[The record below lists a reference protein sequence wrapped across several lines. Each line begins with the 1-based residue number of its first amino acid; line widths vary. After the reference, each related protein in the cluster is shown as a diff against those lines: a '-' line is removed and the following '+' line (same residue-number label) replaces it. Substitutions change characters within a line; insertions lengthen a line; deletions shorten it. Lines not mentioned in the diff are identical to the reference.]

1 VSLNA
6 WGKNENNDSGFLT
19 TLAQKNRIFMESCEP
34 RVSLEVAMKR
44 PKQNQALLPDSPPAQ
59 SVLRSKPPLAQA
71 ENGQPSNSDTLEVRL
86 PASLLER
93 FTALL
98 ISSPGLDVL
107 LEELL
112 AGIHDVFDVDFVA
125 LYALEDI
132 RLNLLSAFGQG
143 AASGIRTQIGSL
155 ERSND
160 EIWTV
165 LDTAHALFVDDLSQA
180 AVGQAF
186 GFAPASSLAL
196 LPLSNAAGTFGIL
209 ALGSVGEARAFS
221 AARRY
226 ALIATARV
234 LTIPIERLL
243 SKEATFEAPEASALL
258 ALSRLLEGVENARDL
273 ERAALEVLRPYFA
286 GASLGF
292 AVLED
297 QNLRFE
303 DFEGHEVIAQS
314 ADLNTW
320 HQIKDKTLLLAMHSS
335 NPTFLDDY
343 ALTKTPH
350 RQWLDA
356 GIRAVAFV
364 PILPS
369 SLNFIAGNR
378 ALMALRP
385 ARERPWSETE
395 KHLLAAAGRTIAISL
410 ERIHTTEALYEA
422 RSRAEFLAAL
432 SDALQSAQTA
442 DDVAQTAMRLLGPT
456 LHATNIFTLK
466 LEEQHGKLQVHLT
479 GLWGDVPTGYEKHF
493 LNRNVQLEQT
503 RLTKM
508 VLESNHAI
516 YDSGS
521 SGKASLGL
529 EPIRDS
535 EDKIIAILGI
545 GRDSTLGDWRVTEK
559 DLLARAAAT
568 VGLTLERAG
577 VRERLHQARARAE
590 LLAGLSDALQTVQTA
605 EEVAETAMR
614 LLAPAL
620 NAKNIIIL
628 KLEHQDGR
636 VFLHSMGIHGDLPE
650 EYGGYFQK
658 PGVPISNTVLSKQI
672 VETRKAWYDTT
683 YSDQLIEDL
692 RARRVSVGIEPVKAE
707 DGQVLALLSV
717 GRETET
723 GEWRSGE
730 RDLMARAAA
739 TIGLA
744 LERANVRTELEA
756 RNRALEEKSAEM
768 ESFVYSVSHDLKAP
782 MVSLEGMST
791 LLEESLKEGDTSE
804 LEFFVS
810 RLRANVNT
818 MTALVNGLLELSRIG
833 RIDETLD
840 AVEVEKV
847 IAVVLQEL
855 ETKIVAKNLHIFK
868 PTDWPI
874 LTFSPERLYQLMAN
888 LIGNAVKFTKPNTDI
903 QINWEKTDTTLE
915 FSIADNGPGIP
926 NALKSKALDL
936 FSRLDPSV
944 EGTGVG
950 LAMVKRILEIS
961 DGSLRLEDTPG
972 GGLTVVFGID
982 LGRAQFIPTH

>member
-1 VSLNA
+1 MENCECWVSLLF
-6 WGKNENNDSGFLT
+6 DMRRS
-19 TLAQKNRIFMESCEP
+19 
-34 RVSLEVAMKR
+34 
-44 PKQNQALLPDSPPAQ
+44 KQNQALLSD
-59 SVLRSKPPLAQA
+59 PPLAQSA
-71 ENGQPSNSDTLEVRL
+71 YAAKSDTNNLEIRL

-125 LYALEDI
+125 LYVLEGI
-132 RLNLLSAFGQG
+132 ELKLFSAFGQG
-143 AASGIRTQIGSL
+143 LAAGIRTQIGSL

-160 EIWTV
+160 AIWTV
-165 LDTAHALFVDDLSQA
+165 LDTSHPLFIDDLADSRVCQ
-180 AVGQAF
+180 VFQNL
-186 GFAPASSLAL
+186 PASSLAL
-196 LPLSNAAGTFGIL
+196 LPLTNALGTFGIL
-209 ALGSVGEARAFS
+209 ALGSVGEARVFS
-221 AARRY
+221 ASRRY
-226 ALIATARV
+226 ALIATTRV
-234 LTIPIERLL
+234 MTIPIERLL
-243 SKEATFEAPEASALL
+243 SNEATSQAPEASALL
-258 ALSRLLEGVENARDL
+258 ALSRLLEGVHNARDL

-297 QNLRFE
+297 HRLRFE

-314 ADLNTW
+314 ADLNSW

-343 ALTKTPH
+343 ALSPTAH
-350 RQWLDA
+350 RQWLAA
-356 GIRAVAFV
+356 GIRSVAFV

-369 SLNFIAGNR
+369 SLHFIAGNR
-378 ALMALRP
+378 ALTALRP
-385 ARERPWSETE
+385 ARERIWSEVE
-395 KHLLAAAGRTIAISL
+395 KHLLAAAGRTIAVSL
-410 ERIHTTEALYEA
+410 ERIYTTEALYEA
-422 RSRAEFLAAL
+422 RARAEFLAAL

-466 LEEQHGKLQVHLT
+466 LEEQRGKLQVRVT
-479 GLWGDVPTGYEKHF
+479 GAWGELPTGYEQHF
-493 LNRNVQLEQT
+493 LNRGVQLEQT
-503 RLTKM
+503 RLTKL
-508 VLESNHAI
+508 VLDSNNAF
-516 YDSGS
+516 YDSG
-521 SGKASLGL
+521 GGAQVSLGL

-535 EDKIIAILGI
+535 EGKIVAIFSV
-545 GRDSTLGDWRVTEK
+545 GRESMLGDWRVTEK

-568 VGLTLERAG
+568 VGLALERAG
-577 VRERLHQARARAE
+577 VRERLHQARVRAE
-590 LLAGLSDALQTVQTA
+590 LLGGLSDALQTVQTA

-636 VFLHSMGIHGDLPE
+636 VFLHSMGIFGDLPE
-650 EYGGYFQK
+650 AYSGYFQK
-658 PGVPISNTVLSKQI
+658 PGVPITNTVISKQI
-672 VETRKAWYDTT
+672 VETRQAWYDTA
-683 YSDQLIEDL
+683 YSDQMISQDL
-692 RARRVSVGIEPVKAE
+692 RARRVSVGIEPIKAE
-707 DGQVLALLSV
+707 DGQVIALLSV
-717 GRETET
+717 GRDTQT
-723 GEWRSGE
+723 GEWLTVE

-744 LERANVRTELEA
+744 LERANVRAELEA

-840 AVEVEKV
+840 AVEVDKA
-847 IAVVLQEL
+847 IAVVLEEL
-855 ETKIVAKNLHIFK
+855 EAKIAAKSLTIIQ
-868 PTDWPI
+868 PTHWPI
-874 LTFSPERLYQLMAN
+874 LTFSPERMYQLWAN
-888 LIGNAVKFTKPNTDI
+888 LIGNAVKFTKPGTEI

-915 FSIADNGPGIP
+915 FSVADNGPGIP
-926 NALKSKALDL
+926 NALKPKALDL
-936 FSRLDPSV
+936 FSRLDPNV

-961 DGSLRLEDTPG
+961 DGSIRLEDTPG
-972 GGLTVVFGID
+972 GGLTVIFGID
-982 LGRAQFIPTH
+982 LARAQYIPKH

>member
-1 VSLNA
+1 
-6 WGKNENNDSGFLT
+6 
-19 TLAQKNRIFMESCEP
+19 
-34 RVSLEVAMKR
+34 MKR
-44 PKQNQALLPDSPPAQ
+44 SKQNQALLSD
-59 SVLRSKPPLAQA
+59 LPLAQSDHFT
-71 ENGQPSNSDTLEVRL
+71 NSNLDNLEIRL

-125 LYALEDI
+125 LYALEGVK
-132 RLNLLSAFGQG
+132 LELLSAFGLG
-143 AASGIRTQIGSL
+143 SAANIKTKIGSL
-155 ERSND
+155 DRSND

-165 LDTAHALFVDDLSQA
+165 LDTSHALFVDDLSLGDGSR
-180 AVGQAF
+180 VF
-186 GFAPASSLAL
+186 KHVPASSLAL
-196 LPLSNAAGTFGIL
+196 LPLTNAAGTFGIL
-209 ALGSVGEARAFS
+209 ALGRVNEARAFS

-226 ALIATARV
+226 ALIASTRV
-234 LTIPIERLL
+234 VTIPIERLL
-243 SKEATFEAPEASALL
+243 SKEPNVQAPEANALL
-258 ALSRLLEGVENARDL
+258 ALSRLLEGIENARDL

-297 QNLRFE
+297 RQLRFE
-303 DFEGHEVIAQS
+303 DFEGHEAIAQS
-314 ADLNTW
+314 ADLNAW
-320 HQIKDKTLLLAMHSS
+320 HVIDDLTLLNAMHSN

-350 RQWLDA
+350 QQWLTA

-364 PILPS
+364 PILPA

-378 ALMALRP
+378 ALTALRP
-385 ARERPWSETE
+385 ARERRWSQAE
-395 KHLLAAAGRTIAISL
+395 KHLLAAAGRTIAVSL
-410 ERIHTTEALYEA
+410 ERLHTTEALYQA
-422 RSRAEFLAAL
+422 RARAEFLAAL

-442 DDVAQTAMRLLGPT
+442 DDVAQTAMRLLGPA

-466 LEEQHGKLQVHLT
+466 LEDQRGKLQVRAT
-479 GLWGDVPTGYEKHF
+479 GAWGDLPKGYEQHF
-493 LNRNVQLEQT
+493 LNRGVQLEQT
-503 RLTKM
+503 RLTKL
-508 VLESNHAI
+508 VLDSNNAF
-516 YDSGS
+516 YDPGGS
-521 SGKASLGL
+521 AQVSLGL

-535 EDKIIAILGI
+535 EGKIVAIFSV
-545 GRDSTLGDWRVTEK
+545 GRDSKIGDWRVTEK

-568 VGLTLERAG
+568 VGLALERAG
-577 VRERLHQARARAE
+577 VRERLHQASGRAE
-590 LLAGLSDALQTVQTA
+590 LLGGLSDALQTVQTA

-620 NAKNIIIL
+620 SAKNIIIL

-636 VFLHSMGIHGDLPE
+636 IFLHSMGIHGDLPE
-650 EYGGYFQK
+650 AYSGYFQK
-658 PGVPISNTVLSKQI
+658 PGVPITNTVLSKQI
-672 VETRKAWYDTT
+672 VETRQAWYDTA
-683 YSDQLIEDL
+683 YSDQLISEDL
-692 RARRVSVGIEPVKAE
+692 RSRRVSVGIEPVKAE
-707 DGQVLALLSV
+707 DGQVIALLSV
-717 GRETET
+717 GRDTQT
-723 GEWRSGE
+723 GEWRAEE

-744 LERANVRTELEA
+744 LERANVRAELEA

-840 AVEVEKV
+840 AVEVDKV
-847 IAVVLQEL
+847 IAVVLGEL
-855 ETKIVAKNLHIFK
+855 EAKIAAKGLQIIQ
-868 PTDWPI
+868 PTVWPI
-874 LTFSPERLYQLMAN
+874 LTFSPERLYQLWAN
-888 LIGNAVKFTKPNTDI
+888 LIGNAVKFTKPNTEI

-915 FSIADNGPGIP
+915 FSVTDNGPGIP
-926 NALKSKALDL
+926 NALKAKALDL
-936 FSRLDPSV
+936 FSRLDPNV

-982 LGRAQFIPTH
+982 LGRAQFIPKH

>member
-1 VSLNA
+1 MPEFSA
-6 WGKNENNDSGFLT
+6 RIEHFAESDSEN
-19 TLAQKNRIFMESCEP
+19 
-34 RVSLEVAMKR
+34 
-44 PKQNQALLPDSPPAQ
+44 
-59 SVLRSKPPLAQA
+59 
-71 ENGQPSNSDTLEVRL
+71 LEVRL

-98 ISSPGLDVL
+98 ISSPALDVL

-125 LYALEDI
+125 LYALEGI
-132 RLNLLSAFGQG
+132 KLELLSAFGQG
-143 AASGIRTQIGSL
+143 AALGIKNRIGSFD
-155 ERSND
+155 RSND
-160 EIWTV
+160 DIWTV
-165 LDTAHALFVDDLSQA
+165 FDTSHALFIDDLEYSPGNQL
-180 AVGQAF
+180 F
-186 GFAPASSLAL
+186 KRIPTSSLAL
-196 LPLSNAAGTFGIL
+196 LPLTNAAGTFGIL
-209 ALGSVGEARAFS
+209 AMGRVGEARAFTPS
-221 AARRY
+221 RRY

-234 LTIPIERLL
+234 VTIPIERLL
-243 SKEATFEAPEASALL
+243 SQETIQTPEASALL
-258 ALSRLLEGVENARDL
+258 ALSRLLEGVQNARDL

-303 DFEGHEVIAQS
+303 DFEGHEAIAQS
-314 ADLNTW
+314 ADLNAW
-320 HQIKDKTLLLAMHSS
+320 HKIDDRTLLKAMHSS
-335 NPTFLDDY
+335 DPSFLDDY
-343 ALTKTPH
+343 AVTQTPI
-350 RQWLDA
+350 RQWLKA
-356 GIRAVAFV
+356 GIRSVAII

-369 SLNFIAGNR
+369 HLNLIAGNR
-378 ALMALRP
+378 ALAALRP
-385 ARERPWSETE
+385 ARERPWSEAE
-395 KHLLAAAGRTIAISL
+395 KHLLAAAGRTIAVSL
-410 ERIHTTEALYEA
+410 ERIHTTEALFEA
-422 RSRAEFLAAL
+422 RARAEFLAAL

-466 LEEQHGKLQVHLT
+466 LDEQRGKLQLRVT
-479 GLWGDVPTGYEKHF
+479 GAWGDLPKGYEQHF
-493 LNRNVQLEQT
+493 LNRGVQLEQT
-503 RLTKM
+503 RLTKV
-508 VLESNHAI
+508 VLESNNAF
-516 YDSGS
+516 YDSGGS
-521 SGKASLGL
+521 AKVSLGL

-535 EDKIIAILGI
+535 EGKIVAIFSV
-545 GRDSTLGDWRVTEK
+545 GRDALLGDWRLTEK

-568 VGLTLERAG
+568 VGLALERAG

-614 LLAPAL
+614 LLSPAL

-628 KLEHQDGR
+628 KLEHQDGK
-636 VFLHSMGIHGDLPE
+636 VFLQSMGIHGDLPE
-650 EYGGYFQK
+650 AYSGYFQK

-683 YSDQLIEDL
+683 YNDQLIEDM
-692 RARRVSVGIEPVKAE
+692 RSRRVSVGIEPVKAE
-707 DGQVLALLSV
+707 DGQVIALLSV

-723 GEWRSGE
+723 GEWRAGE

-744 LERANVRTELEA
+744 LERANTRAELEA

-840 AVEVEKV
+840 AVEVDKV

-855 ETKIVAKNLHIFK
+855 EGKIAAKNLTIIQPPQF
-868 PTDWPI
+868 PI
-874 LTFSPERLYQLMAN
+874 LTFSPERLYQLFAN
-888 LIGNAVKFTKPNTDI
+888 LIGNAVKFTKPNSDI
-903 QINWEKTDTTLE
+903 QINWEKTATSLE
-915 FSIADNGPGIP
+915 FSVVDNGPGIP
-926 NALKSKALDL
+926 NALKTKALDL
-936 FSRLDPSV
+936 FSRLNPNV

-961 DGSLRLEDTPG
+961 DGTLRLEDTPG

-982 LGRAQFIPTH
+982 LGRAQNIPKA

>member
-1 VSLNA
+1 
-6 WGKNENNDSGFLT
+6 
-19 TLAQKNRIFMESCEP
+19 
-34 RVSLEVAMKR
+34 MKR
-44 PKQNQALLPDSPPAQ
+44 SKQNQALMPELSAAIAYSAPPD
-59 SVLRSKPPLAQA
+59 V
-71 ENGQPSNSDTLEVRL
+71 ENLEVRL

-112 AGIHDVFDVDFVA
+112 AGIHDVFDVDFLA
-125 LYALEDI
+125 LYALEGVK
-132 RLNLLSAFGQG
+132 LELLSAFGRG
-143 AASGIRTQIGSL
+143 AAANIKTKIASLDRTT
-155 ERSND
+155 D
-160 EIWTV
+160 EIWMV
-165 LDTAHALFVDDLSQA
+165 LDTSHALFVDDLS
-180 AVGQAF
+180 F
-186 GFAPASSLAL
+186 GEGSRVFKHVPASSLAL
-196 LPLSNAAGTFGIL
+196 LPLTNAAGTFGVL
-209 ALGSVGEARAFS
+209 ALGRVNEARAFS
-221 AARRY
+221 ATRRY
-226 ALIATARV
+226 ALIATTRV
-234 LTIPIERLL
+234 VTIPIERLL
-243 SKEATFEAPEASALL
+243 SKEPNSQAPDASALL
-258 ALSRLLEGVENARDL
+258 ALSRLLEGIENARDL

-297 QNLRFE
+297 KSLRFE
-303 DFEGHEVIAQS
+303 DFEGHEAIAQL
-314 ADLNTW
+314 ADLNAW
-320 HQIKDKTLLLAMHSS
+320 HLIDDLTLLNAMHSN

-343 ALTKTPH
+343 AQTLTPH
-350 RQWLDA
+350 RQWLAA

-378 ALMALRP
+378 ALTALRP
-385 ARERPWSETE
+385 KRERPWSEVE
-395 KHLLAAAGRTIAISL
+395 KHLLAAAGRTIAVSL
-410 ERIHTTEALYEA
+410 ERIHTTEALFEA

-466 LEEQHGKLQVHLT
+466 LESLRDKLQLRVTGAWGDLPKGYEQHFLSR
-479 GLWGDVPTGYEKHF
+479 GL
-493 LNRNVQLEQT
+493 QLEQT
-503 RLTKM
+503 RLTKL
-508 VLESNHAI
+508 VLESNNAF
-516 YDSGS
+516 YDSGGS
-521 SGKASLGL
+521 AKVSLGL

-535 EDKIIAILGI
+535 EGKIVAIFSV
-545 GRDSTLGDWRVTEK
+545 GRDAKLGDWRVTEK

-568 VGLTLERAG
+568 VGLALERAG

-614 LLAPAL
+614 LLSPAL
-620 NAKNIIIL
+620 SAKNIIIL
-628 KLEHQDGR
+628 KLEHQDGK
-636 VFLHSMGIHGDLPE
+636 VFLHSMGIHGDLPD
-650 EYGGYFQK
+650 EYSGYFQK
-658 PGVPISNTVLSKQI
+658 PGVPITNTLVSRQI

-683 YSDQLIEDL
+683 YSDTLIEDL
-692 RARRVSVGIEPVKAE
+692 RSRRVSVGIEPVKAE
-707 DGQVLALLSV
+707 DGQVIALLSV
-717 GRETET
+717 GRETEI
-723 GEWRSGE
+723 GEWRAEE

-744 LERANVRTELEA
+744 LERANTRAELEA

-840 AVEVEKV
+840 AVEVDKV

-855 ETKIVAKNLHIFK
+855 EGKIAAKNLSIIQANNF
-868 PTDWPI
+868 PV
-874 LTFSPERLYQLMAN
+874 LTFSPERLYQLFAN

-903 QINWEKTDTTLE
+903 QINWEKTATSLE
-915 FSIADNGPGIP
+915 FSVSDNGPGIP
-926 NALKSKALDL
+926 NALKAKALDL

-961 DGSLRLEDTPG
+961 DGTLRLEDTPG

-982 LGRAQFIPTH
+982 LGRVQFIPKA

>member
-1 VSLNA
+1 
-6 WGKNENNDSGFLT
+6 
-19 TLAQKNRIFMESCEP
+19 
-34 RVSLEVAMKR
+34 MKR
-44 PKQNQALLPDSPPAQ
+44 PKQKQAPMPELSAAITHSAPSDS
-59 SVLRSKPPLAQA
+59 
-71 ENGQPSNSDTLEVRL
+71 ETLEVRL

-98 ISSPGLDVL
+98 ISSPALDVL

-112 AGIHDVFDVDFVA
+112 AGIHDVFDVDFLA
-125 LYALEDI
+125 LYALEGVK
-132 RLNLLSAFGQG
+132 LELLSAFGQSS
-143 AASGIRTQIGSL
+143 AANIKTKIGSL
-155 ERSND
+155 DRTSD

-165 LDTAHALFVDDLSQA
+165 LDTSHALFVDDLS
-180 AVGQAF
+180 F
-186 GFAPASSLAL
+186 GEGSRVFKHVPASSLAL
-196 LPLSNAAGTFGIL
+196 LPLTNAAGTFGVL
-209 ALGSVGEARAFS
+209 ALGRVGDARAFS

-226 ALIATARV
+226 ALIAATRV
-234 LTIPIERLL
+234 ITIPIERLL
-243 SKEATFEAPEASALL
+243 SKEPSTQAPEASALL
-258 ALSRLLEGVENARDL
+258 ALSRLLEGIENAKDL

-297 QNLRFE
+297 QSLRFE
-303 DFEGHEVIAQS
+303 DFEGHEAIAQL

-320 HQIKDKTLLLAMHSS
+320 HVIDDLTLLNAMHSN

-343 ALTKTPH
+343 AQTPTPH
-350 RQWLDA
+350 QQWLAA

-378 ALMALRP
+378 ALTALRP
-385 ARERPWSETE
+385 ARERPWSEVE
-395 KHLLAAAGRTIAISL
+395 KHLLAAAGRTIAVSL
-410 ERIHTTEALYEA
+410 ERIHTTEALFEA
-422 RSRAEFLAAL
+422 RARAEFLAAL

-466 LEEQHGKLQVHLT
+466 LDEQRDKLQLRVTGAWGDLPKGYEQHFV
-479 GLWGDVPTGYEKHF
+479 
-493 LNRNVQLEQT
+493 NRGVQLEQT
-503 RLTKM
+503 RLTKL
-508 VLESNHAI
+508 VLESNNAF
-516 YDSGS
+516 YDSGGS
-521 SGKASLGL
+521 AKLSLGL

-535 EDKIIAILGI
+535 EGKIVAIFSV
-545 GRDSTLGDWRVTEK
+545 GRAALLGDWRVTER

-568 VGLTLERAG
+568 VGLALERAG

-614 LLAPAL
+614 LLSPAL

-628 KLEHQDGR
+628 KLEHQDGKI
-636 VFLHSMGIHGDLPE
+636 FLQSMGIHGDLPD
-650 EYGGYFQK
+650 EYSGYFQK
-658 PGVPISNTVLSKQI
+658 PGVPITNTVVSRQI
-672 VETRKAWYDTT
+672 VETRKAWYDTS
-683 YSDQLIEDL
+683 YSDTIIQDL
-692 RARRVSVGIEPVKAE
+692 RSRRVSVGIEPVKAE
-707 DGQVLALLSV
+707 DGQVIALLSV
-717 GRETET
+717 GRETQT
-723 GEWRSGE
+723 GEWRAGE

-744 LERANVRTELEA
+744 LERANTRSELEA

-840 AVEVEKV
+840 AVEVDKV

-855 ETKIVAKNLHIFK
+855 EGKIAAKNLTVIQATHF
-868 PTDWPI
+868 PI
-874 LTFSPERLYQLMAN
+874 LTFSPERMYQLMAN
-888 LIGNAVKFTKPNTDI
+888 LIGNAVKFTKPNSDI
-903 QINWEKTDTTLE
+903 QINWGKTATSLE
-915 FSIADNGPGIP
+915 FSVADNGPGIP
-926 NALKSKALDL
+926 NALKTKALDL

-961 DGSLRLEDTPG
+961 DGTLRLEDTPG

-982 LGRAQFIPTH
+982 LGRAQFIPKF

>member
-1 VSLNA
+1 
-6 WGKNENNDSGFLT
+6 
-19 TLAQKNRIFMESCEP
+19 
-34 RVSLEVAMKR
+34 
-44 PKQNQALLPDSPPAQ
+44 
-59 SVLRSKPPLAQA
+59 
-71 ENGQPSNSDTLEVRL
+71 
-86 PASLLER
+86 
-93 FTALL
+93 
-98 ISSPGLDVL
+98 

-125 LYALEDI
+125 LYALEGI
-132 RLNLLSAFGQG
+132 KLELLSAFGQG
-143 AASGIRTQIGSL
+143 AALGIKARIGSCD
-155 ERSND
+155 RSND
-160 EIWTV
+160 DIWTV
-165 LDTAHALFVDDLSQA
+165 FDTSHALFIDELEYSPGNQL
-180 AVGQAF
+180 F
-186 GFAPASSLAL
+186 KRIPASSLAL
-196 LPLSNAAGTFGIL
+196 LPLTNAAGTFGIL
-209 ALGSVGEARAFS
+209 AMGRVGEVRAFGAS
-221 AARRY
+221 RRY

-234 LTIPIERLL
+234 MTIPIERLL
-243 SKEATFEAPEASALL
+243 SQQTTQTPEASALL
-258 ALSRLLEGVENARDL
+258 ALSRLLEGVQNARDL

-303 DFEGHEVIAQS
+303 DFEGHEAIAQS
-314 ADLNTW
+314 ADLNVW
-320 HQIKDKTLLLAMHSS
+320 HQIDDQTLLGAMHSS
-335 NPTFLDDY
+335 DPSFFDDY
-343 ALTKTPH
+343 ASSQTPIG
-350 RQWLDA
+350 QWLTA
-356 GIRAVAFV
+356 GIRAVAII

-369 SLNFIAGNR
+369 SLNLIAGNR
-378 ALMALRP
+378 ALAALRP
-385 ARERPWSETE
+385 ARERPWSEAE
-395 KHLLAAAGRTIAISL
+395 KHLLAAAGRTIAVSL
-410 ERIHTTEALYEA
+410 ERIHTTEALFEA
-422 RSRAEFLAAL
+422 RARAEFLAAL

-466 LEEQHGKLQVHLT
+466 LEDQRGKLQLRVT
-479 GLWGDVPTGYEKHF
+479 GAWGDLPKGYEQHF
-493 LNRNVQLEQT
+493 VNRGVQLEQT
-503 RLTKM
+503 RLTKL
-508 VLESNHAI
+508 VLESNNAF
-516 YDSGS
+516 YDSGGS
-521 SGKASLGL
+521 AKVSLGL

-535 EDKIIAILGI
+535 EAKIVAIFSV
-545 GRDSTLGDWRVTEK
+545 GRDAKLGDWRVTER

-568 VGLTLERAG
+568 VGLALERAG

-614 LLAPAL
+614 LLSPAL
-620 NAKNIIIL
+620 SAKNIIIL
-628 KLEHQDGR
+628 KLEHQDGK
-636 VFLHSMGIHGDLPE
+636 VFLQSMGIHGDLPD
-650 EYGGYFQK
+650 EYSGYFQK
-658 PGVPISNTVLSKQI
+658 PGVPITNTVISRQI

-683 YSDQLIEDL
+683 YSDTIIEDL
-692 RARRVSVGIEPVKAE
+692 RSRRVSVGIEPVKAE
-707 DGQVLALLSV
+707 DGQVIALLSV

-723 GEWRSGE
+723 GEWRAEE

-744 LERANVRTELEA
+744 LERANTRAELEA

-840 AVEVEKV
+840 AVEVDKV

-855 ETKIVAKNLHIFK
+855 EGKIAAKNLTIIQPNTF
-868 PTDWPI
+868 PI
-874 LTFSPERLYQLMAN
+874 LTFSPDRLYQLFAN
-888 LIGNAVKFTKPNTDI
+888 LVGNAVKFTKPNTDI
-903 QINWEKTDTTLE
+903 QINWEKTATSLE
-915 FSIADNGPGIP
+915 FSVADNGPGIP
-926 NALKSKALDL
+926 NALKPKALDL

-961 DGSLRLEDTPG
+961 DGTLRLEDTPG

-982 LGRAQFIPTH
+982 LGRAQFIPKA

>member
-1 VSLNA
+1 
-6 WGKNENNDSGFLT
+6 
-19 TLAQKNRIFMESCEP
+19 
-34 RVSLEVAMKR
+34 MKR
-44 PKQNQALLPDSPPAQ
+44 PKQNQALISE
-59 SVLRSKPPLAQA
+59 PPLVQKHT
-71 ENGQPSNSDTLEVRL
+71 GQLETDKLEVRL

-98 ISSPGLDVL
+98 ISSPALDVL

-125 LYALEDI
+125 LYALEGI
-132 RLNLLSAFGQG
+132 KLELISAFGQS
-143 AASGIRTQIGSL
+143 AASGIKTRIDSFD
-155 ERSND
+155 RSSD
-160 EIWTV
+160 DIWAV
-165 LDTAHALFVDDLSQA
+165 LDTSHALFVDDLEYSPGNQ
-180 AVGQAF
+180 VF
-186 GFAPASSLAL
+186 KRIPASSLAL
-196 LPLSNAAGTFGIL
+196 LPLTNAAGTFGIL
-209 ALGSVGEARAFS
+209 AIGGVGEARAFS
-221 AARRY
+221 LSRRY

-234 LTIPIERLL
+234 MTIPIERLL
-243 SKEATFEAPEASALL
+243 SKETTEQTPEASALL
-258 ALSRLLEGVENARDL
+258 ALSRLLEGVQNARDL

-297 QNLRFE
+297 RNLRFE
-303 DFEGHEVIAQS
+303 DFEGHEAIAES
-314 ADLNTW
+314 ADLNAW
-320 HQIKDKTLLLAMHSS
+320 HEIDDQTLLSAMHSGQ
-335 NPTFLDDY
+335 PTFLDDY
-343 ALTKTPH
+343 ALSQTPH
-350 RQWLDA
+350 RQWLKA
-356 GIRAVAFV
+356 GIQAVAII

-369 SLNFIAGNR
+369 SLNLIAGNR
-378 ALMALRP
+378 SLTALRP
-385 ARERPWSETE
+385 KRERPWSEAE
-395 KHLLAAAGRTIAISL
+395 KHLLAAAGRTIAVSL
-410 ERIHTTEALYEA
+410 ERIHTTEALFEA

-466 LEEQHGKLQVHLT
+466 LDEQRGKLQLRIT
-479 GLWGDVPTGYEKHF
+479 GAWGDLPKGYEQHF
-493 LNRNVQLEQT
+493 LNRGVQLEQT
-503 RLTKM
+503 RLTKL
-508 VLESNHAI
+508 VLDSNNAF
-516 YDSGS
+516 YDSGGS
-521 SGKASLGL
+521 SKVSLGL

-535 EDKIIAILGI
+535 EGKIVAIFSV
-545 GRDSTLGDWRVTEK
+545 GRDAKLGEWRITEK

-568 VGLTLERAG
+568 VGLALERTG

-614 LLAPAL
+614 LLSPAL
-620 NAKNIIIL
+620 SAKNIIIL
-628 KLEHQDGR
+628 KLEHQDGK
-636 VFLHSMGIHGDLPE
+636 VFLQSMGIHGDLPE
-650 EYGGYFQK
+650 AYSGYFQK
-658 PGVPISNTVLSKQI
+658 PGVPITNTVLSKQI
-672 VETRKAWYDTT
+672 VETRQAWYDTA
-683 YSDQLIEDL
+683 YSDTLIEDL

-717 GRETET
+717 GRETEA
-723 GEWRSGE
+723 GEWRAGE

-744 LERANVRTELEA
+744 LERANVRAELEA

-840 AVEVEKV
+840 AVEVDKV
-847 IAVVLQEL
+847 LAVVLQEL
-855 ETKIVAKNLHIFK
+855 EGKIAAKSLSIIQPAHF
-868 PTDWPI
+868 PI
-874 LTFSPERLYQLMAN
+874 LTFSPERLYQLFAN
-888 LIGNAVKFTKPNTDI
+888 LIGNAVKFTKPNSDI

-915 FSIADNGPGIP
+915 FSVSDNGPGIP
-926 NALKSKALDL
+926 NALKTKALDL
-936 FSRLDPSV
+936 FSRLNPNV

-961 DGSLRLEDTPG
+961 DGHLRLEDTPG

-982 LGRAQFIPTH
+982 LGRAQFIPKS

>member
-1 VSLNA
+1 
-6 WGKNENNDSGFLT
+6 
-19 TLAQKNRIFMESCEP
+19 
-34 RVSLEVAMKR
+34 MKR
-44 PKQNQALLPDSPPAQ
+44 SKQNQALMPEFSAVNERFTQ
-59 SVLRSKPPLAQA
+59 SET
-71 ENGQPSNSDTLEVRL
+71 ENLEVRL

-98 ISSPGLDVL
+98 ISSPALDVL

-112 AGIHDVFDVDFVA
+112 AGIHDVFDIDFVA
-125 LYALEDI
+125 LYALKGVKLE
-132 RLNLLSAFGQG
+132 LLSAFGQG
-143 AASGIRTQIGSL
+143 AALGIKAKIGSCD
-155 ERSND
+155 RSND
-160 EIWTV
+160 DIWTV
-165 LDTAHALFVDDLSQA
+165 FDTSHALFIDDLEYSPGNQL
-180 AVGQAF
+180 F
-186 GFAPASSLAL
+186 KRIPTSSLAL
-196 LPLSNAAGTFGIL
+196 LPLTNAAGTFGIL
-209 ALGSVGEARAFS
+209 AMGRVGEVRAFGTS
-221 AARRY
+221 RRY

-243 SKEATFEAPEASALL
+243 SQEATQTPEASALL
-258 ALSRLLEGVENARDL
+258 ALSRLLEGVQNAKDL

-303 DFEGHEVIAQS
+303 DFEGHEAIAQS
-314 ADLNTW
+314 ADLNVW
-320 HQIKDKTLLLAMHSS
+320 HKIDDQSLLKAMHSS

-343 ALTKTPH
+343 ATSQTPIG
-350 RQWLDA
+350 QWLTA
-356 GIRAVAFV
+356 GIRSVAII

-369 SLNFIAGNR
+369 SLNLIAGNR
-378 ALMALRP
+378 ALTALRP
-385 ARERPWSETE
+385 ARERPWSEAE
-395 KHLLAAAGRTIAISL
+395 KHLLAAAGRTIAVSL
-410 ERIHTTEALYEA
+410 ERIHTTEALFEA
-422 RSRAEFLAAL
+422 QSRAEFLAAL

-466 LEEQHGKLQVHLT
+466 LDEQRGKLQLRVT
-479 GLWGDVPTGYEKHF
+479 GAWGDLPKGYEQHF
-493 LNRNVQLEQT
+493 INRGVQLEQT
-503 RLTKM
+503 RLTKL
-508 VLESNHAI
+508 VLESNNAF
-516 YDSGS
+516 YDFGGS
-521 SGKASLGL
+521 AKVSLGL

-535 EDKIIAILGI
+535 EGKIVAIFSV
-545 GRDSTLGDWRVTEK
+545 GRDARLGDWRVTEK

-568 VGLTLERAG
+568 VGLALERAG

-614 LLAPAL
+614 LLSPAL
-620 NAKNIIIL
+620 SAKNIIIL
-628 KLEHQDGR
+628 KLEHQDGK
-636 VFLHSMGIHGDLPE
+636 VFLQSMGIHGDLPE
-650 EYGGYFQK
+650 AYSGYFQK
-658 PGVPISNTVLSKQI
+658 PGVPIANTVISRQI

-683 YSDQLIEDL
+683 YSDTIIQDL

-707 DGQVLALLSV
+707 DGQVIALLSV

-723 GEWRSGE
+723 GEWRAGE

-744 LERANVRTELEA
+744 LERANTRAELEA

-840 AVEVEKV
+840 AVEVDKV

-855 ETKIVAKNLHIFK
+855 EGKIAAKNLSIIQ
-868 PTDWPI
+868 PTHFPI
-874 LTFSPERLYQLMAN
+874 LTFSPERLYQLFAN

-903 QINWEKTDTTLE
+903 QINWEKTATSLE
-915 FSIADNGPGIP
+915 FSVADNGPGIP
-926 NALKSKALDL
+926 NALKTKALDL
-936 FSRLDPSV
+936 FSRLNPSI

-961 DGSLRLEDTPG
+961 DGTLRLEDTPG

-982 LGRAQFIPTH
+982 LGRAQFIPKL

>member
-1 VSLNA
+1 
-6 WGKNENNDSGFLT
+6 
-19 TLAQKNRIFMESCEP
+19 
-34 RVSLEVAMKR
+34 MKR
-44 PKQNQALLPDSPPAQ
+44 SKQTQALMPEFSAMTEHFPQ
-59 SVLRSKPPLAQA
+59 
-71 ENGQPSNSDTLEVRL
+71 SNSENLEVRL

-98 ISSPGLDVL
+98 ISSPALDVL

-125 LYALEDI
+125 LYALEGI
-132 RLNLLSAFGQG
+132 KLELLSAFGQG
-143 AASGIRTQIGSL
+143 AALGIKARIGSCD
-155 ERSND
+155 RSND
-160 EIWTV
+160 DIWTV
-165 LDTAHALFVDDLSQA
+165 FDTSHALFIDDLEYSPGNQL
-180 AVGQAF
+180 F
-186 GFAPASSLAL
+186 KRIPASSLAL
-196 LPLSNAAGTFGIL
+196 LPLTNAAGTFGIL
-209 ALGSVGEARAFS
+209 AMGRVGEVRAFGAS
-221 AARRY
+221 RRY

-234 LTIPIERLL
+234 MTIPIERLL
-243 SKEATFEAPEASALL
+243 SQQTTQTPEASALL
-258 ALSRLLEGVENARDL
+258 ALSRLLEGVQNARDL

-303 DFEGHEVIAQS
+303 DFEGHEAIAQS
-314 ADLNTW
+314 ADLNVW
-320 HQIKDKTLLLAMHSS
+320 HQIDDQTLLGAMHSS
-335 NPTFLDDY
+335 DPSFFDDY
-343 ALTKTPH
+343 ASSQTPIG
-350 RQWLDA
+350 QWLTA
-356 GIRAVAFV
+356 GIRAVAII

-369 SLNFIAGNR
+369 SLNLIAGNR
-378 ALMALRP
+378 ALAALRP
-385 ARERPWSETE
+385 ARERPWSEAE
-395 KHLLAAAGRTIAISL
+395 KHLLAAAGRTIAVSL
-410 ERIHTTEALYEA
+410 ERIHTTEALFEA
-422 RSRAEFLAAL
+422 RARAEFLAAL

-466 LEEQHGKLQVHLT
+466 LEDQRGKLQLRVT
-479 GLWGDVPTGYEKHF
+479 GAWGDLPKGYEQHF
-493 LNRNVQLEQT
+493 INRGVQLEQT
-503 RLTKM
+503 RLTKL
-508 VLESNHAI
+508 VLESNNAF
-516 YDSGS
+516 YDSGGS
-521 SGKASLGL
+521 AKVSLGL

-535 EDKIIAILGI
+535 EGKIVAIFSV
-545 GRDSTLGDWRVTEK
+545 GRDAKLGDWRVTER

-568 VGLTLERAG
+568 VGLALERAG

-614 LLAPAL
+614 LLSPAL
-620 NAKNIIIL
+620 SAKNIIIL
-628 KLEHQDGR
+628 KLEHQDGK
-636 VFLHSMGIHGDLPE
+636 VFLQSMGIHGDLPD
-650 EYGGYFQK
+650 EYSGYFQK
-658 PGVPISNTVLSKQI
+658 PGVPITNTVISRQI

-683 YSDQLIEDL
+683 YSDTIIEDL
-692 RARRVSVGIEPVKAE
+692 RSRRVSVGIEPVKAE
-707 DGQVLALLSV
+707 DGQVIALLSV

-723 GEWRSGE
+723 GEWRAEE

-744 LERANVRTELEA
+744 LERANTRAELEA

-840 AVEVEKV
+840 AVEVDKV

-855 ETKIVAKNLHIFK
+855 EGKIAAKNLTIIQPNTF
-868 PTDWPI
+868 PI
-874 LTFSPERLYQLMAN
+874 LTFSPDRLYQLFAN
-888 LIGNAVKFTKPNTDI
+888 LVGNAVKFTKPNTDI
-903 QINWEKTDTTLE
+903 QINWEKTATSLE
-915 FSIADNGPGIP
+915 FSVADNGPGIP
-926 NALKSKALDL
+926 NALKPKALDL

-961 DGSLRLEDTPG
+961 DGTLRLEDTPG

-982 LGRAQFIPTH
+982 LGRAQFIPKA

>member
-1 VSLNA
+1 
-6 WGKNENNDSGFLT
+6 
-19 TLAQKNRIFMESCEP
+19 
-34 RVSLEVAMKR
+34 MKR
-44 PKQNQALLPDSPPAQ
+44 PKQNQALMPESSAVTEQFAQ
-59 SVLRSKPPLAQA
+59 LNS
-71 ENGQPSNSDTLEVRL
+71 ENLDVRL

-98 ISSPGLDVL
+98 ISSPALDVL

-125 LYALEDI
+125 LYALEGI
-132 RLNLLSAFGQG
+132 KLELLSAFGQG
-143 AASGIRTQIGSL
+143 AALGIKARIGSCD
-155 ERSND
+155 RSND
-160 EIWTV
+160 DIWTV
-165 LDTAHALFVDDLSQA
+165 FDTSHALFIDDLEYSPGNQL
-180 AVGQAF
+180 F
-186 GFAPASSLAL
+186 KRIPASSLAL
-196 LPLSNAAGTFGIL
+196 LPLTNAAGTFGIL
-209 ALGSVGEARAFS
+209 ALGRVGEVRAFGAS
-221 AARRY
+221 RRY

-234 LTIPIERLL
+234 MTIPIERLL
-243 SKEATFEAPEASALL
+243 SKETTQTPEASALL
-258 ALSRLLEGVENARDL
+258 ALSRLLEGVQNARDL

-303 DFEGHEVIAQS
+303 DFEGHEAIAQL
-314 ADLNTW
+314 ADLNVW
-320 HQIKDKTLLLAMHSS
+320 HHIDDQSLLKAMHSS
-335 NPTFLDDY
+335 DPSFFDDY
-343 ALTKTPH
+343 AASQTPI
-350 RQWLDA
+350 RQWLTA
-356 GIRAVAFV
+356 GIQAVAIV

-369 SLNFIAGNR
+369 QLNLIAGNR
-378 ALMALRP
+378 ALAALRP

-395 KHLLAAAGRTIAISL
+395 KHLLAAAGRTIAVSL
-410 ERIHTTEALYEA
+410 ERIHTTEALFEA
-422 RSRAEFLAAL
+422 RARAEFLAAL

-466 LEEQHGKLQVHLT
+466 LDEQRGKLQLRVT
-479 GLWGDVPTGYEKHF
+479 GAWGDLPKGYEQHF
-493 LNRNVQLEQT
+493 LNRGVQLEQT
-503 RLTKM
+503 RLTKV
-508 VLESNHAI
+508 VLESNNAF
-516 YDSGS
+516 YDSGGS
-521 SGKASLGL
+521 AKVSLGL

-535 EDKIIAILGI
+535 EGKIVAIFSV
-545 GRDSTLGDWRVTEK
+545 GRDAKLGDWRITER

-568 VGLTLERAG
+568 VGLALERAG

-590 LLAGLSDALQTVQTA
+590 LLAGLSDALQSVQTA

-614 LLAPAL
+614 LLSPAL
-620 NAKNIIIL
+620 SAKNIIIL
-628 KLEHQDGR
+628 KLEHQDGK
-636 VFLHSMGIHGDLPE
+636 VFLQSMGIHGDLPD
-650 EYGGYFQK
+650 EYSGYFQK
-658 PGVPISNTVLSKQI
+658 PGVPITNTVISRQI

-683 YSDQLIEDL
+683 YSDTIIEDL
-692 RARRVSVGIEPVKAE
+692 RSRRVSVGIEPVKAE
-707 DGQVLALLSV
+707 DGQVIALLSV

-723 GEWRSGE
+723 GEWRAGE

-744 LERANVRTELEA
+744 LERANVRAELEA

-840 AVEVEKV
+840 AVEVDKV
-847 IAVVLQEL
+847 ITVVLQEL
-855 ETKIVAKNLHIFK
+855 EGKIAAKNLTIIQPNNF
-868 PTDWPI
+868 PI
-874 LTFSPERLYQLMAN
+874 LTFSPDRLYQLFAN
-888 LIGNAVKFTKPNTDI
+888 LVGNAVKFTKPNTDI
-903 QINWEKTDTTLE
+903 QINWEKTATSLE
-915 FSIADNGPGIP
+915 FSVADNGPGIP
-926 NALKSKALDL
+926 NALKTKALDL

-961 DGSLRLEDTPG
+961 DGTLRLEDTPG
-972 GGLTVVFGID
+972 GGLTVVFSID
-982 LGRAQFIPTH
+982 LSRAQFIPKA

>member
-1 VSLNA
+1 
-6 WGKNENNDSGFLT
+6 
-19 TLAQKNRIFMESCEP
+19 
-34 RVSLEVAMKR
+34 MKR
-44 PKQNQALLPDSPPAQ
+44 SKQNQALMPELSAAIAYSAQPDF
-59 SVLRSKPPLAQA
+59 
-71 ENGQPSNSDTLEVRL
+71 ENLEVRL

-112 AGIHDVFDVDFVA
+112 AGIHDVFDVDFLA
-125 LYALEDI
+125 LYVLEGVK
-132 RLNLLSAFGQG
+132 LELLSAFGDG
-143 AASGIRTQIGSL
+143 IAANIKTKIGSL
-155 ERSND
+155 DRTTD

-165 LDTAHALFVDDLSQA
+165 LDTSHALFVDDLS
-180 AVGQAF
+180 F
-186 GFAPASSLAL
+186 GEGSRVFKHVPASSLAL
-196 LPLSNAAGTFGIL
+196 LPLTNAAGTFGVL
-209 ALGSVGEARAFS
+209 ALGRVNQARAFS
-221 AARRY
+221 PARRY
-226 ALIATARV
+226 ALIAATRV
-234 LTIPIERLL
+234 MTIPIERLL
-243 SKEATFEAPEASALL
+243 SKENTQAPDASALL
-258 ALSRLLEGVENARDL
+258 ALSRLLEGIENARDL

-297 QNLRFE
+297 KSLRFE
-303 DFEGHEVIAQS
+303 DFEGHEAIAQL

-320 HQIKDKTLLLAMHSS
+320 HVIEDLTLLNAMHSN

-343 ALTKTPH
+343 AQTQTPH
-350 RQWLDA
+350 QQWLAA

-378 ALMALRP
+378 ALIALRP
-385 ARERPWSETE
+385 KRERSWSEVE
-395 KHLLAAAGRTIAISL
+395 KHLLAAAGRTIAVSL
-410 ERIHTTEALYEA
+410 ERIHTTEALFEA

-466 LEEQHGKLQVHLT
+466 LDEQRDKLQLRVTGAWGDLPKGYEQHFLKRGVH
-479 GLWGDVPTGYEKHF
+479 
-493 LNRNVQLEQT
+493 LEQT
-503 RLTKM
+503 RLTKL
-508 VLESNHAI
+508 VLESNNAF
-516 YDSGS
+516 YDSG
-521 SGKASLGL
+521 GNAKVSLGL

-535 EDKIIAILGI
+535 EGKIVAIFSV
-545 GRDSTLGDWRVTEK
+545 GRDAKIGDWRVTEK

-568 VGLTLERAG
+568 VGLALERAG

-614 LLAPAL
+614 LLSPAL
-620 NAKNIIIL
+620 SAKNIIIL
-628 KLEHQDGR
+628 KLERQDGKI
-636 VFLHSMGIHGDLPE
+636 FLQSMGIHGDLPD
-650 EYGGYFQK
+650 EYSGYFQK
-658 PGVPISNTVLSKQI
+658 PGVPITNTVVSRQI
-672 VETRKAWYDTT
+672 VETRQAWYDTT
-683 YSDQLIEDL
+683 YSDTIIEDL
-692 RARRVSVGIEPVKAE
+692 RSRRVSVGIEPVKAE
-707 DGQVLALLSV
+707 DGQVIALLSV

-723 GEWRSGE
+723 GEWRAEE

-744 LERANVRTELEA
+744 LERANTRAELEA

-840 AVEVEKV
+840 AVEVDKV

-855 ETKIVAKNLHIFK
+855 EGKIVAKNLNIIQPNHF
-868 PTDWPI
+868 PI
-874 LTFSPERLYQLMAN
+874 LTFSPERLYQLFAN

-903 QINWEKTDTTLE
+903 QINWEKTATNLE
-915 FSIADNGPGIP
+915 FSVADNGPGIP
-926 NALKSKALDL
+926 NALKTKALDL

-961 DGSLRLEDTPG
+961 DGTLRLEDTPG

-982 LGRAQFIPTH
+982 LGRAQFIPKL